1 MGRSD
6 DGYNWIDDP
15 FDEAKAARDAAQA
28 PNGAALGIGC
38 VLALALFVA
47 LVVFGAFL
55 RKALAG

>member
-15 FDEAKAARDAAQA
+15 FDEAKAARDAARG

-38 VLALALFVA
+38 ILALVLLVA
-47 LVVFGAFL
+47 LVVLGAL
-55 RKALAG
+55 LLGALAG